1 MEQDLDLA
9 TTFATATWIVRRAD
23 GPVLASGGVEFI
35 VEMVKICGGGGCVQW
50 PGTGGVGKGLVC
62 TMSYDV
68 GFFSGN
74 AVKICRACGAWVAA
88 CADNCSRITGDLGR
102 LVVIGII
109 ANFLAVRQIGE
120 RRKEKNESLHDNN

>member
-50 PGTGGVGKGLVC
+50 PGTGGVSKGLVC

-68 GFFSGN
+68 GFF
-74 AVKICRACGAWVAA
+74 
-88 CADNCSRITGDLGR
+88 
-102 LVVIGII
+102 
-109 ANFLAVRQIGE
+109 
-120 RRKEKNESLHDNN
+120 